1 MKKIIIPTISLFII
15 CTVAAVLLA
24 FTNQAT
30 EKKIADISAESVRKS
45 QGEVLSEATAFEEK
59 TVAVAGKDYIYQI
72 GTKDDGTV
80 VGYVFATTANGYG
93 GQVKIMTGILPT
105 GKINKI
111 QVVDVSS
118 ETPGL
123 GLNAQ
128 NEAFHSQFTGKT
140 ANIETVKSDPQGNQI
155 KAMTGAT
162 VTSKA
167 VTKAVNE
174 ALSAFEQIKG
184 GE

>member
-30 EKKIADISAESVRKS
+30 EQKIADIAAESVRKS
-45 QGEVLSEATAFEEK
+45 QGEVLSEATAFGEES
-59 TVAVAGKDYIYQI
+59 VSVEGKKYIYQI
-72 GTKDDGTV
+72 GTKADGTIA
-80 VGYVFATTANGYG
+80 GYVFATAANGYG
-93 GQVKIMTGILPT
+93 GQVKIMTGILPS
-105 GKINKI
+105 GEINKI
-111 QVVDVSS
+111 QIVDVSS

-123 GLNAQ
+123 GLNAL
-128 NEAFHSQFTGKT
+128 NESFHSQFNGKT
-140 ANIETVKSDPQGNQI
+140 ENIEVVKADPQGNQI
-155 KAMTGAT
+155 QAMTGAT

-167 VTKAVNE
+167 VAKAVNE
-174 ALSAFEQIKG
+174 ALDAFEQIKG

>member
-30 EKKIADISAESVRKS
+30 SKKIDEMAIQSAKAS
-45 QGEVLSEATAFEEK
+45 QSKVLSEATAFEEK
-59 TVAVAGKDYIYQI
+59 TLKLDGKEFTYQI
-72 GTKDDGTV
+72 GTSSDEAI

-93 GQVKIMTGILPT
+93 GQVKIMTGILPD
-105 GKINKI
+105 GKVNKVEVI
-111 QVVDVSS
+111 DVSS

-128 NEAFHSQFTGKT
+128 NDAFHSQFNGKS
-140 ANIETVKSDPQGNQI
+140 ANIEVVKNDATGNQI

-162 VTSKA
+162 ITSKA
-167 VTKAVNE
+167 VTKAVNQ
-174 ALSAFEQIKG
+174 ALNAFEQIKE